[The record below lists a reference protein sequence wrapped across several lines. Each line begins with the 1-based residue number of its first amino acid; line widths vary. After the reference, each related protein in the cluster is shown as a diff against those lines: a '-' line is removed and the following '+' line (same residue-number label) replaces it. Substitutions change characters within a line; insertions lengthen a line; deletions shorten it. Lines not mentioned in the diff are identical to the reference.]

1 MEPDLPEDRLAGVV
15 AETRAL
21 LGSYSAM
28 SVHRRDGSLILADPE
43 ELPEEP
49 GRAELAVLTAR
60 TVDSMAP
67 VVGMLYPRTE
77 NRAAEIVV
85 AVPVPRPGAATLVL
99 VGRLELFKNDDWFL
113 PYGEGDS
120 AIRTAVIDLNGV
132 LLTGDMEAYEL
143 PYHFDLIEAH
153 FAANRVGVEVDDSD
167 PNRRHFVSYA
177 PLSTIPAGVIRERG
191 EDVVVSR
198 PSRAAVTLLI
208 VGAASLAVATL
219 GAWTHARWVT
229 RPLRRLELATRQM
242 ARGDLSQPLASG
254 RKDEIG
260 RLTQSFEEMRRQL
273 ARADEERDQ
282 WEAELERR
290 VALRTAE
297 VRELLGK
304 VIAAQEE
311 ERGRLAR
318 ELHDDT
324 AQTLATTLV
333 AIQAVRNSMGDAGK
347 EQQEL
352 IDSVLEQ
359 GRATLGDVRRMVM
372 DLRPS
377 VLENVGLV
385 EALTAWAEQ
394 RLAVSGTELEVTV
407 KGEARP
413 LGQAAEI
420 ALFRIFQEAVN
431 NVVRHAEAKSAALR
445 LTFEE
450 DGFTGEVEDDGRGFD
465 REAAAESSPTQG
477 VGFHSMTERAELL
490 GATLDIESE
499 PGKGTTVRVRLAPE
513 NASQEEKMDGRNPA
527 VAG

>member
-1 MEPDLPEDRLAGVV
+1 
-15 AETRAL
+15 
-21 LGSYSAM
+21 M
-28 SVHRRDGSLILADPE
+28 SVHRRDGSLIFADPG

-49 GRAELAVLTAR
+49 GAAELAVLTAR

-67 VVGMLYPRTE
+67 VVGMSYPRTE

-85 AVPVPRPGAATLVL
+85 AVPVPRPGAATLAL

-120 AIRTAVIDLNGV
+120 AIQTAVIDRNGV
-132 LLTGDMEAYEL
+132 LLAGDMEAYEF
-143 PYHFDLIEAH
+143 PYHFDLIEPH

-208 VGAASLAVATL
+208 VGAVSLAVATL

-229 RPLRRLELATRQM
+229 RPLRRLELA
-242 ARGDLSQPLASG
+242 
-254 RKDEIG
+254 
-260 RLTQSFEEMRRQL
+260 
-273 ARADEERDQ
+273 RADDERDQ

-333 AIQAVRNSMGDAGK
+333 AVQAVRNSMGDAGK

-450 DGFTGEVEDDGRGFD
+450 DGFMGDVEDDGRGFD

-499 PGKGTTVRVRLAPE
+499 PGKGITVRVRLPAE
-513 NASQEEKMDGRNPA
+513 HTSQEEKVDGGNPA
-527 VAG
+527 AAG